1 MRSQDGTGFQ
11 GTALSAMCR
20 SLSSFVL
27 CAADLSPSM
36 VAFAAL
42 RVEAA
47 GLGSSIST
55 QQADAQDL
63 DAWQAR

>member
-1 MRSQDGTGFQ
+1 
-11 GTALSAMCR
+11 MCR